1 MMRRVMVV
9 LPEPVPPQ
17 IPMIS
22 GLPSVVGSRAGEGEM
37 VKLLVGT
44 IFPAAGSGSQ
54 RPLCLDFFPS
64 IAACAAANRAIATRN
79 GDALT

>member
-1 MMRRVMVV
+1 MIRRVMVV

-22 GLPSVVGSRAGEGEM
+22 GLPSVVGSRAGEM
-37 VKLLVGT
+37 VRLLVGT
-44 IFPAAGSGSQ
+44 IFPAAEFGSQ
-54 RPLCLDFFPS
+54 RPLWFVFSPS
-64 IAACAAANRAIATRN
+64 ITACAAASRAIATRN

>member
-1 MMRRVMVV
+1 MMRRVIVV

-17 IPMIS
+17 MPMIS
-22 GLPSVVGSRAGEGEM
+22 GLPSVVGSRAGEM
-37 VKLLVGT
+37 VELLVGT

-54 RPLCLDFFPS
+54 RPFCFDFFPS

>member
-22 GLPSVVGSRAGEGEM
+22 GRPSVFGSRAGEM
-37 VKLLVGT
+37 VKLLAWTV
-44 IFPAAGSGSQ
+44 FPASES
-54 RPLCLDFFPS
+54 DFQLPF
-64 IAACAAANRAIATRN
+64 
-79 GDALT
+79 

>member
-22 GLPSVVGSRAGEGEM
+22 GRPSVVGSRAGEM

-44 IFPAAGSGSQ
+44 IFLAVESGSH
-54 RPLCLDFFPS
+54 RPL
-64 IAACAAANRAIATRN
+64 
-79 GDALT
+79 

>member
-9 LPEPVPPQ
+9 FPEPVPPQ

-22 GLPSVVGSRAGEGEM
+22 GLPSVVGSRAGEM
-37 VKLLVGT
+37 VKLLAGT

>member
-22 GLPSVVGSRAGEGEM
+22 GLPSVVGSRAGEM
-37 VKLLVGT
+37 VKLLAGT
-44 IFPAAGSGSQ
+44 IFPVAESGSQ
-54 RPLCLDFFPS
+54 RPLRFVFLPS
-64 IAACAAANRAIATRN
+64 ITACAAANRAIATRN

>member
-1 MMRRVMVV
+1 MTFVSESASIILRVMVV

-22 GLPSVVGSRAGEGEM
+22 GRPSVVGSRAGEM

-44 IFPAAGSGSQ
+44 IFLAVESGSH
-54 RPLCLDFFPS
+54 RPL
-64 IAACAAANRAIATRN
+64 
-79 GDALT
+79 